1 MPSRTVVAPIDR
13 VKLLIQLSGSIQS
26 KSSTTTASSSKSSPI
41 QIFKDIIQ
49 KEGILPLWR
58 GNTPTILIE
67 GGVTALNFVFLNKYK
82 ALISNNVL
90 STFEQHYP
98 SLRPEN
104 ESSIRKRK
112 KLKSFVS
119 GGLAGTTTISSWFHA
134 YSIGYR
140 CGR

>member
-13 VKLLIQLSGSIQS
+13 IKLLIQLSGSIQS

-41 QIFKDIIQ
+41 QIFK
-49 KEGILPLWR
+49 ENTTTMES
-58 GNTPTILIE
+58 NTPTILIE

-104 ESSIRKRK
+104 EK
-112 KLKSFVS
+112 
-119 GGLAGTTTISSWFHA
+119 
-134 YSIGYR
+134 
-140 CGR
+140 

>member
-13 VKLLIQLSGSIQS
+13 IKLLIQLSGSIQS

-41 QIFKDIIQ
+41 QIFK
-49 KEGILPLWR
+49 ENTTTMES
-58 GNTPTILIE
+58 NTPTILIE

-140 CGR
+140 CGK